1 MRTTRRVIALLAVLS
16 LLSSSANAGDNPR
29 LAFEEFTL
37 PNGLKV
43 ILHEDHTLPIVALN
57 LWYQVGSKDEQ
68 AGRSGFAHLFEHLMF
83 MGTER
88 VPNFDVVMEGGGAWN
103 NASTSEDRTNY
114 YSVGPANMLDTLLW
128 LDADRLDSLDDTMTQ
143 AKLDLQRDVVRNER
157 RQSYENQPYGQT
169 WLIIPNEMYPK
180 GHPYHDPVIGS
191 HEDLEAAT
199 VDDVVSFFRTW
210 YVPSNA
216 SLVLAGDFDSAK
228 AKSLIE
234 AYFGVIAA
242 GEDQAAP
249 ADIALPTIKAK
260 TMAITDDVQ
269 LPQVTMVWHSPAFLK
284 PGDAE
289 LDVASS
295 VLAGSKNSRL
305 YKSLVYD
312 QEIANDVSAYQA
324 SMMLSSLFII
334 EATAQP
340 GHTIEELEAAID
352 VELEKLRTEAPTQR
366 ELDRAKNNIE
376 VNFVRR
382 IESVRARADLLNSYF
397 FHTGSADYLQQD
409 LARYQAIVL
418 GDVTKIVS
426 ETLLGEHRFTL
437 ETRPQAAAA
446 ENTGGQQ

>member
-1 MRTTRRVIALLAVLS
+1 MNRLRQTLILIAVTG
-16 LLSSSANAGDNPR
+16 LLSGRASATDNPR
-29 LAFEEFTL
+29 LAFEEVTL
-37 PNGLKV
+37 ANGMKV
-43 ILHEDHTLPIVALN
+43 VLHEDHTLPIVALN
-57 LWYQVGSKDEQ
+57 LWYKVGSRDEQ
-68 AGRSGFAHLFEHLMF
+68 PGRSGFAHLFEHLMF

-114 YSVGPANMLDTLLW
+114 YSVGPANMVDTLLW

-169 WLIIPNEMYPK
+169 WLIIPNEMYPE

-191 HEDLEAAT
+191 HEDLESAT

-210 YVPSNA
+210 YIPANA
-216 SLVLAGDFDSAK
+216 SLVLAGDFDPEK
-228 AKSLIE
+228 VKPLIE
-234 AYFGVIAA
+234 DYFGSIESNPPPASL
-242 GEDQAAP
+242 GEVP
-249 ADIALPTIKAK
+249 MPTFAAK
-260 TMAITDDVQ
+260 TVAITDDVQ
-269 LPQVTMVWHSPAFLK
+269 LPQVTMVWHSAPFMK

-312 QEIANDVSAYQA
+312 KEIANDVSAYQA
-324 SMMLSSLFII
+324 SMSLSSLFII

-340 GHTIEELEAAID
+340 GHTLEELEAAID
-352 VELEKLRTEAPTQR
+352 AELQTLRTEVPTQR

-376 VNFVRR
+376 TNFVRR
-382 IESVRARADLLNSYF
+382 IEAVNARADLLNQYLF
-397 FHTGSADYLQQD
+397 LTGSPDYLQQD
-409 LARYQAIVL
+409 LARYQAITPE
-418 GDVTKIVS
+418 DVQKVVS
-426 ETLLGEHRFTL
+426 ETLLEGNRFTL
-437 ETRPQAAAA
+437 ETRPEPAALEA
-446 ENTGGQQ
+446 TGGQE